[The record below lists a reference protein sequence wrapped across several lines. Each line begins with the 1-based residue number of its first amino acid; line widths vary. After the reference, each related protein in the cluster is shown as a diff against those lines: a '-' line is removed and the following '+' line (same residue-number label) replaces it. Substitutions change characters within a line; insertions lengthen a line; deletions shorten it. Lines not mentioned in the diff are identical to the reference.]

1 MKEKTLKVLK
11 ESIKYLYELDVRKD
25 FLNNTKRN
33 RYFMPTRLGKIKKSE
48 NNRCQQGCGSQWTHT
63 DTAGG
68 SVSWNNW
75 NHFGKQFGIIL

>member
-48 NNRCQQGCGSQWTHT
+48 NNRC
-63 DTAGG
+63 
-68 SVSWNNW
+68 
-75 NHFGKQFGIIL
+75 